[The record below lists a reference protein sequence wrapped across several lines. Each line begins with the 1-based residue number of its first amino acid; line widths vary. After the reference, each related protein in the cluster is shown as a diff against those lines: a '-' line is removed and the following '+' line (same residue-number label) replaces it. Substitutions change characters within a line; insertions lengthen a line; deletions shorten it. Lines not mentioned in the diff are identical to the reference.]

1 MAPSVVSTIVE
12 SAENTEAKNLVK
24 LTTTARQPLEYR
36 GKLDEFDSFDVAP
49 VIGREFPDAK
59 LVDWLRAPNS
69 DELLR
74 DLAVTS
80 MQISSFPGKPSNFLN

>member
-12 SAENTEAKNLVK
+12 SAENTEAKNSIK
-24 LTTTARQPLEYR
+24 IITAARQPLEYR
-36 GKLDEFDSFDVAP
+36 GKLDEFNSFDVTP
-49 VIGREFPDAK
+49 VIGREFPNAK

-80 MQISSFPGKPSNFLN
+80 TQTSSLPGKLSNFLN

>member
-1 MAPSVVSTIVE
+1 MAPSVVSTTVE
-12 SAENTEAKNLVK
+12 SAENTEAKNSARI
-24 LTTTARQPLEYR
+24 TTAARQPLEYR
-36 GKLDEFDSFDVAP
+36 GKLDEFDSFDVTP

-74 DLAVTS
+74 DLAVTIT
-80 MQISSFPGKPSNFLN
+80 QISSLPGKLSDFLN

>member
-1 MAPSVVSTIVE
+1 MTSSVVSTIVE

-24 LTTTARQPLEYR
+24 LTTAVRQPLEYR
-36 GKLDEFDSFDVAP
+36 GKLDEFDSFDVTP

-80 MQISSFPGKPSNFLN
+80 TQASSLPGKLSNFLN

>member
-12 SAENTEAKNLVK
+12 SAENTEAKNSVK
-24 LTTTARQPLEYR
+24 ITIAARQPLGYR
-36 GKLDEFDSFDVAP
+36 GKLDEFNSFDVTP
-49 VIGREFPDAK
+49 VIGKEFPDAK

-80 MQISSFPGKPSNFLN
+80 TQISSLPGKLSNSPN

>member
-12 SAENTEAKNLVK
+12 SAENTEAKNSIK
-24 LTTTARQPLEYR
+24 IIIAARQPLEYR
-36 GKLDEFDSFDVAP
+36 GKLDEFNSFDVTP
-49 VIGREFPDAK
+49 VIGREFPNAK

-80 MQISSFPGKPSNFLN
+80 TQTSSLPGKLSNFLN

>member
-1 MAPSVVSTIVE
+1 MAPSVVGTIVE
-12 SAENTEAKNLVK
+12 SAENTEAKNSVK
-24 LTTTARQPLEYR
+24 ITIAARQPLEYR
-36 GKLDEFDSFDVAP
+36 GKLDEFNSFDVTP

-59 LVDWLRAPNS
+59 LVDWLQAPNS

-80 MQISSFPGKPSNFLN
+80 TQISSLPGKLSNFLN